1 MQKGGGTNERTRL
14 TRGRR
19 GGSGTCGDWNN
30 NNSDA
35 PKKYLSF
42 SGGGGGGGRTF
53 KRRQGTKE
61 VRDSPILR
69 SESKEK
75 LLFPPLLPTLSST
88 AMYSANFVPGCDLAL

>member
-1 MQKGGGTNERTRL
+1 MQKGGRTNERTRL

-19 GGSGTCGDWNN
+19 RGSGTCGGWNN

-42 SGGGGGGGRTF
+42 SGGGGGGGGGRTF

-75 LLFPPLLPTLSST
+75 LLSPPSS
-88 AMYSANFVPGCDLAL
+88 SNFGHNIYVFGEFRPWV